1 MIGLNFVRLQ
11 VKKVA
16 DSLHLD
22 NSPKFGEEW
31 YQILC
36 EVSEAEFTEMLT
48 KFGLILAM
56 HRLRFT
62 QHNLYHTRNISLVTS
77 EYPFLVF

>member
-36 EVSEAEFTEMLT
+36 EVGEAEFTEMLT
-48 KFGLILAM
+48 
-56 HRLRFT
+56 
-62 QHNLYHTRNISLVTS
+62 
-77 EYPFLVF
+77 